1 MHVKHL
7 DHDHRLYIMLV
18 AVAVVINLLN
28 GGMAILTEPTSWS
41 HRVANTTAF
50 GGTIGWAFL
59 VAAAAMLPLIFY
71 LTADRGTRRVFK
83 IATGGA
89 GLGALVSIGMS
100 YISRNMDLGW
110 FAVYYLASGVFCLV
124 VAGALSVVLNTSL
137 ARLRYLSLIT
147 RS

>member
-1 MHVKHL
+1 MKVKHL

-41 HRVANTTAF
+41 HKVANTTAF

-59 VAAAAMLPLIFY
+59 VAASCMLPLVFFLASDKCSRKIFK
-71 LTADRGTRRVFK
+71 V
-83 IATGGA
+83 ATFGA
-89 GLGALVSIGMS
+89 GLGALVSIGLS